1 MEYHFG
7 VQRIDKILSEAGF
20 DVTIKEINKIRVDS
34 HPHGYKEMDIG
45 FLVAKRRGLSTL
57 VE

>member
-20 DVTIKEINKIRVDS
+20 DVTIKEINKMRVDS
-34 HPHGYKEMDIG
+34 HPDEYKEMDIG
-45 FLVAKRRGLSTL
+45 FLIAKRRELSTF
-57 VE
+57 VG